1 MPRLL
6 PIALAIAA
14 LLTTATPAHAANPWL
29 HDKVLNMAHQGGED
43 ELPSNT
49 MYAFRKAI
57 RLGADTLE
65 LDVSPTKDGTLVVMH
80 DWQVDR
86 TTNGTGYLTDL
97 TLAQVRKLD
106 AAYNFVPGR
115 NAVSGLPAK
124 RYPFRGVRTGAKK
137 PPKGFSRNDFRVPT
151 LAEVLKAFPHTP
163 INIEIKGRD
172 DDPAQF
178 LHNADLLAAML
189 KHTHRKDLI
198 VVSFNQDAVDRF
210 HAQVPQVDVA
220 PGINGIAAFLLAGA
234 SPGPGTVAL
243 QIPITFE
250 QTGQTL
256 QVTTPENV
264 LKAHRAG
271 YAVHVWLSNDEENSK
286 VYDRLLD
293 MCVDGI
299 MAAKPRLLE
308 RRLRKRDVVRPD
320 GHGTDPCSV
329 RAAGVAV
336 KQRAVAVTLA
346 RRGLSPQAY
355 KGKVRITAGR
365 KLLGR
370 EAFSLPE
377 GTDAGGVTVPLTKA
391 GRKLLGAANTVRAQ
405 VSVIT
410 RGARGEPVVKRFR
423 LRST

>member
-1 MPRLL
+1 LIRRAILL
-6 PIALAIAA
+6 GAVLALVAA
-14 LLTTATPAHAANPWL
+14 APAPAANRWL
-29 HDKVLNMAHQGGED
+29 GDKVLNMAHQGGED

-49 MYAFRKAI
+49 MYAFRKAM

-124 RYPFRGVRTGAKK
+124 RYPFRGIRTGHRK

-172 DDPAQF
+172 DSEAQF
-178 LHNADLLAAML
+178 LHNADVLAALL
-189 KHTHRKDLI
+189 KHTKRRDLI

-220 PGINGIAAFLLAGA
+220 PGITGIAGFLLGGVPPAAG
-234 SPGPGTVAL
+234 SVAL
-243 QIPITFE
+243 QIPITYDLN
-250 QTGQTL
+250 GQTL

-264 LKAHRAG
+264 LKTHRAG
-271 YAVHVWLSNDEENSK
+271 LAVHVWLSNDEENAR
-286 VYDRLLD
+286 VYDRLLN

-299 MAAKPRLLE
+299 MAAKPKLLE
-308 RRLRKRDVVRPD
+308 RRLRQRDVVRPG

-329 RAAGVAV
+329 RASRAKAKKRSVAV
-336 KQRAVAVTLA
+336 SLV
-346 RRGLSPQAY
+346 RRGAGPQAY

-370 EAFSLPE
+370 EAFSLAE
-377 GTDAGGVTVPLTKA
+377 GADAGGVSVPLTRA
-391 GRKLLGAANTVRAQ
+391 GKRLLKGPGSVRAK
-405 VSVIT
+405 VAVTT
-410 RGARGEPVVKRFR
+410 RGARGEPVVTRVS
-423 LRST
+423 LG

>member
-6 PIALAIAA
+6 AALTLAIA
-14 LLTTATPAHAANPWL
+14 LTAASPAHAANPWL
-29 HDKVLNMAHQGGED
+29 GDKVLNMAHQGGED

-49 MYAFRKAI
+49 MYAFRKAV

-65 LDVSPTKDGTLVVMH
+65 LDVSPTTDGTLVVMH

-86 TTNGTGYLTDL
+86 TTNGSGYLTDL
-97 TLAQVRKLD
+97 TLAQVRSLD

-115 NAVSGLPAK
+115 NAVSGLPAS
-124 RYPFRGVRTGAKK
+124 RYPFRGVGTGAKK
-137 PPKGFSRNDFRVPT
+137 PPKGFGRNDFRVPT

-163 INIEIKGRD
+163 INIEIKSRD

-189 KHTHRKDLI
+189 NNTHRKDLI

-220 PGINGIAAFLLAGA
+220 PGINGIAGFLLGGA

-243 QIPITFE
+243 QIPITYE
-250 QTGQTL
+250 LNGQTL

-264 LKAHRAG
+264 LKTHRAG

-293 MCVDGI
+293 VCVDGI

-308 RRLRKRDVVRPD
+308 RRLRRRDVVRPG

-329 RAAGVAV
+329 RARRAKLKHRAI
-336 KQRAVAVTLA
+336 AVALA
-346 RRGLSPQAY
+346 RRGMGPQAY
-355 KGKVRITAGR
+355 KGKVLVRARGR
-365 KLLGR
+365 LLGR
-370 EAFSLPE
+370 ESFSLPE
-377 GTDAGGVTVPLTKA
+377 GADAGGVTVPLTKA
-391 GRKLLGAANTVRAQ
+391 GRTLLDAVHTVRAQ

-410 RGARGEPVVKRFR
+410 RGARGEPVVTRLT
-423 LRST
+423 LRS